1 MFRKRTRF
9 AAQACVKS
17 RLSAAGLVL
26 REFHGNAE
34 AVENIHD
41 GLTSLRVERIDET
54 GNEELDVGH
63 APILIQNQE
72 RLRKSS

>member
-1 MFRKRTRF
+1 MFRERTRF
-9 AAQACVKS
+9 VAQACVKG
-17 RLSAAGLVL
+17 RLSAAGLVV

-34 AVENIHD
+34 TVENVHD

-63 APILIQNQE
+63 ASILI
-72 RLRKSS
+72 